1 MSTKKREVSR
11 KPKLDPGLLAAHK
24 AYEEAINTND
34 VDLVMAMYDP
44 EAAQMPP
51 DAPQTVGWKGLRQA
65 VADYFA
71 AYKTHWKK
79 VVQLN
84 WVSGEWGFDQGHDT
98 AVDIPYDGGPTI
110 HYDCKGILIYRR
122 QPKTGEWKVF
132 RDIWNNNTPPREVPT
147 KGAPAKSAKGA
158 PAKSAKSAPAK
169 SAKSAPAKS
178 AKGAPA
184 KSAKGAP
191 AKSAKSAPAK
201 SAKGAPAKSAK
212 SAPAKSAKGAPNKT
226 AR

>member
-1 MSTKKREVSR
+1 MSTKKRAVSR
-11 KPKLDPGLLAAHK
+11 EPKLDPGLLAAHK
-24 AYEEAINTND
+24 AYEDAINTND

-71 AYKTHWKK
+71 AYKTHWNK

-98 AVDIPYDGGPTI
+98 AVDIPYDGGPAI

-122 QPKTGEWKVF
+122 QPETGEWKVY
-132 RDIWNNNTPPREVPT
+132 RDIWNNNTPPREVPRKAAAAAETVSAAKSTAKST
-147 KGAPAKSAKGA
+147 KPSSKQSKPSSKQSKPSSKQSKPSSKPTSAKPTSAKPAKTAKT
-158 PAKSAKSAPAK
+158 K
-169 SAKSAPAKS
+169 
-178 AKGAPA
+178 
-184 KSAKGAP
+184 
-191 AKSAKSAPAK
+191 
-201 SAKGAPAKSAK
+201 
-212 SAPAKSAKGAPNKT
+212 
-226 AR
+226 R